1 MMVGDSDPQKAVEGF
16 QKAFVQVSRKEILPC
31 GTQIIA
37 KADRVKE
44 FHDVM
49 DVAQAK
55 LVMGFRT
62 GIAVP
67 GGDVTAMRLMSA
79 LFGGTPHSKLFLN
92 VREKLSL
99 CYYCSSS
106 YDRHKGIVMVQSGV
120 EQKNIE
126 KAREEILRQLQ
137 AVQEGDFSA
146 EDLDA
151 AKMSVANSFRTM
163 SDYLG
168 GLEAWYLSQAFEKT
182 VLTPE
187 QSAEAVGGVTKEQ
200 VVKAAQT
207 VSLDT
212 VYQLTGKEEA

>member
-1 MMVGDSDPQKAVEGF
+1 M
-16 QKAFVQVSRKEILPC
+16 
-31 GTQIIA
+31 TW
-37 KADRVKE
+37 
-44 FHDVM
+44 
-49 DVAQAK
+49 
-55 LVMGFRT
+55 
-62 GIAVP
+62 
-67 GGDVTAMRLMSA
+67 
-79 LFGGTPHSKLFLN
+79 
-92 VREKLSL
+92 
-99 CYYCSSS
+99 
-106 YDRHKGIVMVQSGV
+106 HKGIVMVQSGV